1 MRIYLDTAD
10 IETVR
15 RLTAW
20 GAFAGVTT
28 NPVILARAGLG
39 SAEAVSV
46 LCGAQPGD
54 VFIQIDG
61 DDPDEMERRVRELNA
76 IVPARTMIKLPP
88 TPAGLAV
95 MHRLRDERI
104 WTAATAL
111 FSLGQAL
118 LAASAG
124 ADVIIPFHH
133 RIAERGHDAD
143 RVVRD
148 MVELSARRGGKPKV
162 LVASLKRVEDVLSVA
177 RIGAWGATIPPGLA
191 DDLIRNDG
199 TAEVLA
205 RFAAASSGAVRET
218 E

>member
-1 MRIYLDTAD
+1 
-10 IETVR
+10 
-15 RLTAW
+15 
-20 GAFAGVTT
+20 
-28 NPVILARAGLG
+28 
-39 SAEAVSV
+39 
-46 LCGAQPGD
+46 
-54 VFIQIDG
+54 
-61 DDPDEMERRVRELNA
+61 
-76 IVPARTMIKLPP
+76 MIKLPP
-88 TPAGLAV
+88 TPAGLTV

-124 ADVIIPFHH
+124 ADVVIPFHH

-177 RIGAWGATIPPGLA
+177 RIGTWGATIPPGLA